1 MKIQMTAADLSFWL
15 VAASELGQPEIFDFL
30 AEILTSSP
38 QASAQEGV
46 DLWIQQVMQAQA
58 AQAQAT
64 QEEAE
69 KNKAM
74 VEVMVARSEDD

>member
-1 MKIQMTAADLSFWL
+1 MNMTAKDLSFWL

-58 AQAQAT
+58 EQAQEV

-69 KNKAM
+69 KTKAIL
-74 VEVMVARSEDD
+74 EVMVARSEDE

>member
-1 MKIQMTAADLSFWL
+1 MNMTAKDLSFWL

-38 QASAQEGV
+38 KASAQEGV
-46 DLWIQQVMQAQA
+46 DLWIAQVMQAQA
-58 AQAQAT
+58 EQAHEV

-69 KNKAM
+69 KTKAIL
-74 VEVMVARSEDD
+74 EVMVARSEDE

>member
-1 MKIQMTAADLSFWL
+1 MNMTATDLSFWL

-58 AQAQAT
+58 EQAQEV

-69 KNKAM
+69 KTKAIL
-74 VEVMVARSEDD
+74 EVMVARSEDE

>member
-1 MKIQMTAADLSFWL
+1 MNMTAKDLSFWL

-46 DLWIQQVMQAQA
+46 DLWIAQVMQAQA
-58 AQAQAT
+58 EHAQEV

-69 KNKAM
+69 KTKAIL
-74 VEVMVARSEDD
+74 EVMVARSEDE

>member
-1 MKIQMTAADLSFWL
+1 MNMTATDLSFWL

-38 QASAQEGV
+38 QASTQEGV
-46 DLWIQQVMQAQA
+46 DLWIEQVMQAQA
-58 AQAQAT
+58 EQAQEV

-69 KNKAM
+69 KTKAM
-74 VEVMVARSEDD
+74 VEVMVARSEDE

>member
-1 MKIQMTAADLSFWL
+1 MNMTATDLSFWL

-58 AQAQAT
+58 EQAQEV
-64 QEEAE
+64 QEEVE
-69 KNKAM
+69 KTKAIL
-74 VEVMVARSEDD
+74 EVMVARSEDE